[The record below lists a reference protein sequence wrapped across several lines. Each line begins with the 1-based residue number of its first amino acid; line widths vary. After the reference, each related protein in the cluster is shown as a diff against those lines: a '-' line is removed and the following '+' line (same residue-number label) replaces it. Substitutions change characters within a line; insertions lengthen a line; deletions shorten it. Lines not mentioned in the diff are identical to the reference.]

1 MLVTKINPSA
11 NKVTEVSP
19 FSSTTQE
26 LTYMTA
32 IARPYT
38 PGAESTNFQIQFGT
52 LVTNGEGVVE
62 RFNGQLN
69 TQLTLTKEEL
79 STWGTNDE
87 ILLSIIAEKLGVNV
101 IEFIEVSR
109 YSF

>member
-1 MLVTKINPSA
+1 
-11 NKVTEVSP
+11 
-19 FSSTTQE
+19 
-26 LTYMTA
+26 MTA